1 MPVTPARLAHLI
13 ATRARPA
20 TTVRRVTRVRK
31 TDSSRHR
38 AVIRAQRVATMTG
51 LSVPQTRD
59 VVTTA
64 RLARSTVTT
73 APLAR
78 SIATT
83 APLARS
89 TVTTAP
95 LARSTVTT
103 ARLARSTATDA
114 TGVPTAMSAPF
125 VASRA
130 STRAATPSPGQLTT
144 WCWIA

>member
-1 MPVTPARLAHLI
+1 MTATPARPAHLT

-38 AVIRAQRVATMTG
+38 AVIRAQHAVTMTG

-59 VVTTA
+59 VA
-64 RLARSTVTT
+64 M
-73 APLAR
+73 
-78 SIATT
+78 T

-89 TVTTAP
+89 TVT
-95 LARSTVTT
+95 S
-103 ARLARSTATDA
+103 ARLARLTETDA

>member
-1 MPVTPARLAHLI
+1 MSVTPARPAHLT

-38 AVIRAQRVATMTG
+38 AVIRAQHAVTMTG

-59 VVTTA
+59 V
-64 RLARSTVTT
+64 
-73 APLAR
+73 
-78 SIATT
+78 
-83 APLARS
+83 
-89 TVTTAP
+89 VTTAP

-103 ARLARSTATDA
+103 ARLARSTVTTARLARLTETDA